1 MKKVIVIATALLIG
15 SIFFSACGGSK
26 FNNTPI
32 PDARCNV
39 NN

>member
-1 MKKVIVIATALLIG
+1 MKKFAVIVLALIAG

-26 FNNTPI
+26 FNKTAI
-32 PDARCNV
+32 PDARCNI

>member
-1 MKKVIVIATALLIG
+1 MKKFTIVLLALIAG

-39 NN
+39 R

>member
-1 MKKVIVIATALLIG
+1 MKKFAIILLALIAG

-26 FNNTPI
+26 FNGTPI

-39 NN
+39 R